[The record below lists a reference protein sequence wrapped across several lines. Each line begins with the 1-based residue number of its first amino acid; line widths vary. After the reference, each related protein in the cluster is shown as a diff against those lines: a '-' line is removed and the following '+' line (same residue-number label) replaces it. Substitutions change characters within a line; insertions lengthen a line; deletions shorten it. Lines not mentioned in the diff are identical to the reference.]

1 MPNRL
6 ADATSPYLLQH
17 RDNPVEWEQWGPAAL
32 ARAVAEDRPI
42 LVSIGYSA
50 CHWCHVMAHESFEDP
65 ATAALMNREFV
76 CVKVDREE
84 RPDVDGIYMQAVQA
98 MTGHGGWPL
107 HAFLTP
113 EGVPFFGGTYW
124 PPTPRMNMPAFAEVL
139 RSVAGAWRERR
150 DDVVTN
156 AEQLRA
162 HLERVSTA
170 TPDPSDLSPAILDTA
185 LDALAPSFD
194 ARWGGF
200 GGAPKFPQPAVIDT
214 VLRHHHRTG
223 DAGAAGMV
231 RRTLDAMADGGIYD
245 HVGGGFAR
253 YSVDAEWLVPH
264 FEKMTYDNA
273 QLLSIYLD
281 AYRAFGE
288 TRYREVVEQTLA
300 YVEREMSAPEG
311 GFYSAQDADS
321 EGEEGR
327 FYVWDSAGIDAV
339 LGPEDGRVVRAAFG
353 VTERGNFEGRSI
365 LHRPRPWAA
374 VGDDLGMTA
383 AEVEAAVRAALPR
396 LFAARAERVWPGR
409 DDKVLLAWNGMML
422 RAFADAGRA
431 LDRPDLVAR
440 ATRCATFLLT
450 EMRDAEGRLSR
461 TWKDGRTG
469 VPAFLD
475 DHANLIDGLLALA
488 AATLD
493 RRWLDDAVAIADT
506 MVSQFHD
513 PDSPLFFDTGLDHER
528 LITRPRDLQDG
539 ATPSGNAVAAG
550 VLIQIATL
558 TGQTAYRDRAA
569 SILRAMAGAMA
580 DHPTAFGRYL
590 SALDA
595 YLATP
600 RELVLAG
607 DPAEPGTRALLAVAS
622 ARYDP
627 HLLIA
632 RSDPADPSLAAAYP
646 ILADRPRR
654 DGLPTAY
661 LCERM
666 VCLPPVTGPADLAIQ
681 LEQGTAIAWSD
692 V

>member
-17 RDNPVEWEQWGPAAL
+17 RDNPVDWEVWGPEAL

-65 ATAALMNREFV
+65 ATAELMNREFV

-107 HAFLTP
+107 NAFLTP

-124 PPTPRMNMPAFAEVL
+124 PPTPRMGMPAFAEVL
-139 RSVAGAWRERR
+139 RSVAEAWRERR
-150 DDVVTN
+150 DDVVGN

-162 HLERVSTA
+162 YLERVASA
-170 TPDPSDLSPAILDTA
+170 VPDPADLSPAILDAAFAA
-185 LDALAPSFD
+185 LVPRFD
-194 ARWGGF
+194 REWGGF
-200 GGAPKFPQPAVIDT
+200 GGAPKFPQPAILDA

-223 DAGAAGMV
+223 DDEAANII

-245 HVGGGFAR
+245 QIGGGFAR

-264 FEKMTYDNA
+264 FEKMAYDNA
-273 QLLSIYLD
+273 QLVSIYLD
-281 AYRAFGE
+281 AHRALGE
-288 TRYREVVEQTLA
+288 TRYREVVEETLT
-300 YVEREMSAPEG
+300 YVDREMSVPEG
-311 GFYSAQDADS
+311 GFTSAQDADS

-327 FYVWDSAGIDAV
+327 FYVWDPGEIDAV

-353 VTERGNFEGRSI
+353 VMAGGNFEGHSI
-365 LHRPRPWAA
+365 LHRPRSWAA
-374 VGDDLGMTA
+374 VAAELGITA
-383 AEVEAAVRAALPR
+383 DEVEATVRSARPR
-396 LFAARAERVWPGR
+396 LYAARAERVWPGR
-409 DDKVLLAWNGMML
+409 DDKVLLGWNGMML

-431 LDRPDLVAR
+431 LDRADLVER
-440 ATRCATFLLT
+440 AVRCATFLLT
-450 EMRDAEGRLSR
+450 ELRDADGRLTR

-475 DHANLIDGLLALA
+475 DHAHLIDGLLALA

-493 RRWLDDAVAIADT
+493 RRWLDEAV
-506 MVSQFHD
+506 MVTDEMVATFDD
-513 PDSPLFFDTGLDHER
+513 PDSPLFFDTGITHER

-539 ATPSGNAVAAG
+539 ATPAGNSVAAD
-550 VLIQIATL
+550 VLVRVATL
-558 TGQTAYRDRAA
+558 TGRTDYRDRAA
-569 SILRAMAGAMA
+569 GILSALAGAMA
-580 DHPTAFGRYL
+580 EHPAAFGRYL
-590 SALDA
+590 AALDS

-607 DPAEPGTRALLAVAS
+607 EPAEPGMRALLAVAS

-632 RSDPADPSLAAAYP
+632 RSDPGDPTLAEAYP

-654 DGLPTAY
+654 NDRPTAY

-666 VCLPPVTGPADLAIQ
+666 VCLPPVTDPADLAIQ
-681 LEQGTAIAWSD
+681 LDQGTAIAWAD